1 MAHFPRPAVVG
12 HTVRRFVFFL
22 LVILTSLIALGLLV
36 SVFQPN
42 GFSPMELLLLFLYTI
57 LFAWI
62 CISFWTA
69 FMGFWV
75 ILFGRD
81 RWAISRQP
89 PDIPPDSATS
99 PPRTAILM
107 PIYNED
113 SERVFAG
120 LRAIHQ
126 SLTDTGQLDGFD
138 FFILSD
144 TRDPEVW
151 VEEELRWQDMVWSLD
166 GKERIFY
173 RNRPEN
179 TSRKSGNLEDFC
191 TRWGGRYRYMIVL
204 DADSVMQ
211 GQTLVKMVRLMERHP
226 HVALIQT
233 PPVPVNRESLFA
245 RILQFASSLYGRMF
259 TAGLN
264 YWQLGESNYWGH
276 NAIIR
281 IQPFL
286 EHCGLPKLPGHE
298 PFGGEILSHDF
309 VEAALLRRAGW
320 EVWLA
325 YDLEGSYE
333 EIPPTL
339 IDYAKRDRRW
349 CQGNLQHLRLA
360 FAQGFNL
367 LSRLHFL
374 MGVMSYAASP
384 LWLLFLIATG
394 VEAFIQTQQELVYF
408 FGENWMPVWPVS
420 FAVEMTTVL
429 LVTLTM
435 LFLPKLLA
443 LLLLLKEKR
452 LRRAYGGMFK
462 ASLSV
467 TLETVFS
474 VLTAPVLMLFQTKF
488 VLAIL
493 MRRAVGWPPQQRGD
507 HQTGFVEA
515 VLTHG
520 GHTLIG
526 VAAGTLSYLYVPAFF
541 WWFTPVLLGL
551 GLSIP
556 VSMLSSSI
564 ALGRQARRIGLFLTP
579 EETDPPKV
587 LQDLDE
593 YLQEDE
599 PVLPVLRKTASSR
612 FLQALTDPYVNT
624 LHRSL
629 LPESESPSKRRRHYL
644 EGLIHQL
651 EEEGPD
657 SLSSMQKRELI
668 ANPETLLRLHALFW
682 SQPPLNNDGM
692 LLENRRAG

>member
-1 MAHFPRPAVVG
+1 MG
-12 HTVRRFVFFL
+12 HTLRRVVFFL
-22 LVILTSLIALGLLV
+22 LVLLTTLVAMGLMV
-36 SVFQPN
+36 SVFQTD
-42 GFSPMELLLLFLYTI
+42 GLSPMELILLLLYAI
-57 LFAWI
+57 LFSWI

-69 FMGFWV
+69 FMGFF
-75 ILFGRD
+75 ICLTGHD
-81 RWAISRQP
+81 HWAISRHPGTP
-89 PDIPPDSATS
+89 PDPAAP

-126 SLTDTGQLDGFD
+126 SLADTGQLAGFD
-138 FFILSD
+138 FFVLSD

-151 VEEELRWQDMVWSLD
+151 VEEELRWQNMVRALD
-166 GKERIFY
+166 GKGRIFY

-191 TRWGGRYRYMIVL
+191 TRWGSQYRYMIVL
-204 DADSVMQ
+204 DADSIMK
-211 GQTLVKMVRLMERHP
+211 GETLVEMVRIMERQP
-226 HVALIQT
+226 RVALLQT
-233 PPVPVNRESLFA
+233 PPVPINHESLFA
-245 RILQFASSLYGRMF
+245 RILQFAGSLYNRMF

-264 YWQLGESNYWGH
+264 YWQLGETNYWGH

-286 EHCGLPKLPGHE
+286 DHCGLPKLPGRE
-298 PFGGEILSHDF
+298 PFGGDILSHDF

-360 FAQGFNL
+360 LSHGFNA
-367 LSRLHFL
+367 LSRLHFS
-374 MGVMSYAASP
+374 MGVMSYLASP

-394 VEAFIQTQQELVYF
+394 VEAYFQTQHEPVYF
-408 FGENWMPVWPVS
+408 FGENWAPVWPVS

-435 LFLPKLLA
+435 LFLPKGLA
-443 LLLLLKEKR
+443 LLLLLKDRR
-452 LRRAYGGMFK
+452 LRRDYGGMLK
-462 ASLSV
+462 ATLSV
-467 TLETVFS
+467 VLETVFS

-507 HQTGFVEA
+507 HMTSFREA
-515 VLTHG
+515 AQTHG
-520 GHTLIG
+520 VQTLIG
-526 VAAGTLSYLYVPAFF
+526 VVAGVLSYQYVPAFF
-541 WWFTPVLLGL
+541 WWFIPVLLGL
-551 GLSIP
+551 VLAIP

-564 ALGRQARRIGLFLTP
+564 ALGRQSRELGLFLTP
-579 EETDPPKV
+579 EETEQPVV
-587 LQDLDE
+587 LR
-593 YLQEDE
+593 YLEENLEEDE
-599 PVLPVLRKTASSR
+599 PVLPVLREKPASR
-612 FLQALTDPYVNT
+612 FVQALTDPYVNA
-624 LHRSL
+624 LHLSL
-629 LPESESPSKRRRHYL
+629 LPEREPPGKRRRHYL
-644 EGLIHQL
+644 EGLVHQL

-657 SLSSMQKRELI
+657 SLSAAQKRDLI
-668 ANPETLLRLHALFW
+668 ADPETLQRLHALFW
-682 SQPPLNNDGM
+682 SRPPVNAGM
-692 LLENRRAG
+692 LP

>member
-1 MAHFPRPAVVG
+1 MG
-12 HTVRRFVFFL
+12 HTLRRVVFFL
-22 LVILTSLIALGLLV
+22 LVLLTTLVAMGLMV
-36 SVFQPN
+36 SVFQTD
-42 GFSPMELLLLFLYTI
+42 GLSPMELILLLLYAI
-57 LFAWI
+57 LFSWI

-69 FMGFWV
+69 FMGFF
-75 ILFGRD
+75 ICLTGHD
-81 RWAISRQP
+81 HWAISRHPGTP
-89 PDIPPDSATS
+89 PDPAAP

-126 SLTDTGQLDGFD
+126 SLADTGQLAGFD
-138 FFILSD
+138 FFVLSD

-151 VEEELRWQDMVWSLD
+151 VEEELRWQNMVRALD
-166 GKERIFY
+166 GKGRIFY

-191 TRWGGRYRYMIVL
+191 TRWGSQYRYMIVL
-204 DADSVMQ
+204 DADSIMK
-211 GQTLVKMVRLMERHP
+211 GETLVEMVRIMERQP
-226 HVALIQT
+226 RVALLQT
-233 PPVPVNRESLFA
+233 PPVPINRESLFA
-245 RILQFASSLYGRMF
+245 RILQFAGSLYNRMF

-264 YWQLGESNYWGH
+264 YWQLGETNYWGH

-286 EHCGLPKLPGHE
+286 DHCGLPKLPGRE
-298 PFGGEILSHDF
+298 PFGGDILSHDF

-360 FAQGFNL
+360 LSHGFNS
-367 LSRLHFL
+367 LSRLHFS
-374 MGVMSYAASP
+374 MGVMSYMASP

-394 VEAFIQTQQELVYF
+394 VEAYFQTQHEPVYF
-408 FGENWMPVWPVS
+408 FGENWAPVWPVS

-435 LFLPKLLA
+435 LFLPKGLA
-443 LLLLLKEKR
+443 LLLLLKDSR
-452 LRRAYGGMFK
+452 LRRDYGGMLK
-462 ASLSV
+462 ATLSV
-467 TLETVFS
+467 VLETVFS

-507 HQTGFVEA
+507 HMTSFREA
-515 VLTHG
+515 AQTHG
-520 GHTLIG
+520 VQTLIG
-526 VAAGTLSYLYVPAFF
+526 VVAGVLSYQYVPAFF
-541 WWFTPVLLGL
+541 WWFIPVLLGL
-551 GLSIP
+551 VLAIP

-564 ALGRQARRIGLFLTP
+564 ALGRQSRELGLFLTP
-579 EETDPPKV
+579 EETEQPVV
-587 LQDLDE
+587 LR
-593 YLQEDE
+593 YLEENLEEDE
-599 PVLPVLRKTASSR
+599 PVLPVLREKPASR
-612 FLQALTDPYVNT
+612 FVQALTDPYVNA
-624 LHRSL
+624 LHLSL
-629 LPESESPSKRRRHYL
+629 LPEREPPGKRRRHYL
-644 EGLIHQL
+644 EGLVHQL

-657 SLSSMQKRELI
+657 SLSAAQKRDLI
-668 ANPETLLRLHALFW
+668 ADPETLQRLHALFW
-682 SQPPLNNDGM
+682 SRPPVNAGM
-692 LLENRRAG
+692 LP

>member
-1 MAHFPRPAVVG
+1 MTQTTQPPIMG
-12 HTVRRFVFFL
+12 HTLRRVVFFL
-22 LVILTSLIALGLLV
+22 LVLLTTLVAMGLMV
-36 SVFQPN
+36 SVFQTD
-42 GFSPMELLLLFLYTI
+42 GLSPMELILLLLYAI
-57 LFAWI
+57 LFSWI

-69 FMGFWV
+69 FMGFF
-75 ILFGRD
+75 ICLTGHD
-81 RWAISRQP
+81 HWAISRHPGTP
-89 PDIPPDSATS
+89 PDPAAP

-126 SLTDTGQLDGFD
+126 SLADTGQLAGFD
-138 FFILSD
+138 FFVLSD

-151 VEEELRWQDMVWSLD
+151 VEEELRWQNMVRALD
-166 GKERIFY
+166 GKGRIFY

-191 TRWGGRYRYMIVL
+191 TRWGSQYRYMIVL
-204 DADSVMQ
+204 DADSIMK
-211 GQTLVKMVRLMERHP
+211 GETLVEMVRIMERQP
-226 HVALIQT
+226 RVALLQT
-233 PPVPVNRESLFA
+233 PPVPINRESLFA
-245 RILQFASSLYGRMF
+245 RILQFAGSLYNRMF

-264 YWQLGESNYWGH
+264 YWQLGETNYWGH

-286 EHCGLPKLPGHE
+286 DHCGLPKLPGRE
-298 PFGGEILSHDF
+298 PFGGDILSHDF

-360 FAQGFNL
+360 LSHGFNA
-367 LSRLHFL
+367 LSRLHFS
-374 MGVMSYAASP
+374 MGVMSYLASP

-394 VEAFIQTQQELVYF
+394 VEAYFQTQHEPVYF
-408 FGENWMPVWPVS
+408 FGENWAPVWPVS

-435 LFLPKLLA
+435 LFLPKGLA
-443 LLLLLKEKR
+443 LLLLLKDRR
-452 LRRAYGGMFK
+452 LRRAYGGMLK
-462 ASLSV
+462 ATLSV
-467 TLETVFS
+467 VLETVFS

-507 HQTGFVEA
+507 HMTSFREA
-515 VLTHG
+515 AQTHG
-520 GHTLIG
+520 VQTLIG
-526 VAAGTLSYLYVPAFF
+526 VVAGVLSYQYVPAFF
-541 WWFTPVLLGL
+541 WWFIPVLLGL
-551 GLSIP
+551 VLAIP

-564 ALGRQARRIGLFLTP
+564 ALGRQSRELGLFLTP
-579 EETDPPKV
+579 EETEQPVV
-587 LQDLDE
+587 LR
-593 YLQEDE
+593 YLEENLEEDE
-599 PVLPVLRKTASSR
+599 PVLPVLREKPASR
-612 FLQALTDPYVNT
+612 FVQALTDPYVNA
-624 LHRSL
+624 LHLSL
-629 LPESESPSKRRRHYL
+629 LPEREPPGKRRRHYL
-644 EGLIHQL
+644 EGLVHQL

-657 SLSSMQKRELI
+657 SLSAAQKRDLI
-668 ANPETLLRLHALFW
+668 ADPETLQRLHALFW
-682 SQPPLNNDGM
+682 SRPPVNAGM
-692 LLENRRAG
+692 LP

>member
-1 MAHFPRPAVVG
+1 MANSVQTPEPIG
-12 HTVRRFVFFL
+12 HALRQAGFFAL
-22 LVILTSLIALGLLV
+22 IILSTLIALGLLV
-36 SVFQPN
+36 SVFHTD
-42 GFSPMELLLLFLYTI
+42 GLSPIELLLLLLYAI
-57 LFAWI
+57 LFSWI
-62 CISFWTA
+62 CISFWSA
-69 FMGFWV
+69 LMGFF
-75 ILFGRD
+75 ILLFGRD

-89 PDIPPDSATS
+89 GTSPDPTAP

-113 SERVFAG
+113 SQRVFAG
-120 LRAIHQ
+120 LRATHQ
-126 SLTDTGQLDGFD
+126 SLVDTGQSDGFD

-144 TRDPEVW
+144 TRDPDVW
-151 VEEELRWQDMVWSLD
+151 VEEELRWQDMVRALD
-166 GKERIFY
+166 GKGRIFY

-179 TSRKSGNLEDFC
+179 TSRKTGNLEDFC
-191 TRWGGRYRYMIVL
+191 TRWGGHYRYMIVL
-204 DADSVMQ
+204 DADSIMK
-211 GQTLVKMVRLMERHP
+211 GSTLVEMVRLMENHP
-226 HVALIQT
+226 SVALIQT

-245 RILQFASSLYGRMF
+245 RILQFAGGIYGRMF

-286 EHCGLPKLPGHE
+286 DHCGLPKLSGRE

-325 YDLEGSYE
+325 YDLDGSYE

-349 CQGNLQHLRLA
+349 CQGNMQHLRLA
-360 FAQGFNL
+360 VSRGLNGI
-367 LSRLHFL
+367 SRLHFI

-384 LWLLFLIATG
+384 LWLLFLVATG
-394 VEAFIQTQQELVYF
+394 VDAYLQTQQELVYF
-408 FGENWMPVWPVS
+408 FGQNWMPVWPVS

-443 LLLLLKEKR
+443 LLLLLKDAK
-452 LRRAYGGMFK
+452 LLRAYGGL
-462 ASLSV
+462 AGATWSV
-467 TLETVFS
+467 ILETVFS

-507 HQTGFVEA
+507 HMTSFKEA
-515 VLTHG
+515 ALAHG

-526 VAAGTLSYLYVPAFF
+526 IVTGVLSYWYVPAFF
-541 WWFTPVLLGL
+541 WWFTPVLVGL
-551 GLSIP
+551 ILSIP

-564 ALGRQARRIGLFLTP
+564 ALGRQARELGLFLTP
-579 EETDPPKV
+579 EETEPPAV
-587 LQDLDE
+587 LR
-593 YLQEDE
+593 YLAENLEDDE
-599 PVLPVLRKTASSR
+599 PVLPVLR
-612 FLQALTDPYVNT
+612 D
-624 LHRSL
+624 
-629 LPESESPSKRRRHYL
+629 
-644 EGLIHQL
+644 
-651 EEEGPD
+651 
-657 SLSSMQKRELI
+657 
-668 ANPETLLRLHALFW
+668 
-682 SQPPLNNDGM
+682 
-692 LLENRRAG
+692 

>member
-1 MAHFPRPAVVG
+1 MAKSVQAPIMG
-12 HTVRRFVFFL
+12 HTLRRMVFFL
-22 LVILTSLIALGLLV
+22 LVILTTLIALGLLV
-36 SVFQPN
+36 SVFHTD
-42 GFSPMELLLLFLYTI
+42 GLSPMELLLLLLYTI
-57 LFAWI
+57 LFSWI
-62 CISFWTA
+62 CMSFWTA
-69 FMGFWV
+69 FMGFFV

-89 PDIPPDSATS
+89 PAITPPDPAAP

-113 SERVFAG
+113 STRVFAG
-120 LRAIHQ
+120 LRAIHR
-126 SLTDTGQLDGFD
+126 SLAETGQLDGFD

-144 TRDPEVW
+144 TRDPDVW
-151 VEEELRWQDMVWSLD
+151 VEEELRWQDMVRALD
-166 GKERIFY
+166 GKGRIFY

-204 DADSVMQ
+204 DADSIMK
-211 GQTLVKMVRLMERHP
+211 GETLVEMVRLMERYP
-226 HVALIQT
+226 GVALIQT

-245 RILQFASSLYGRMF
+245 RILQFAGSLYGRMF

-286 EHCGLPKLPGHE
+286 EHCGLPKLPGRE
-298 PFGGEILSHDF
+298 PFGGDILSHDF

-360 FAQGFNL
+360 LSHGFNA
-367 LSRLHFL
+367 LSRLHFA

-394 VEAFIQTQQELVYF
+394 VEAYLQTQQELVYF

-420 FAVEMTTVL
+420 FAVQMTTVL

-443 LLLLLKEKR
+443 LLLLLKGGK
-452 LRRAYGGMFK
+452 LLRAYGGLVG
-462 ASLSV
+462 ATLSV
-467 TLETVFS
+467 VLETVFS

-507 HQTGFVEA
+507 HMTSFKEA
-515 VLTHG
+515 ALAHG

-526 VAAGTLSYLYVPAFF
+526 VVAGVLSYQYVPAFF
-541 WWFTPVLLGL
+541 WWFIPVLAGL
-551 GLSIP
+551 VLSIP

-564 ALGRQARRIGLFLTP
+564 ALGHKARDLGLFLTP
-579 EETDPPKV
+579 EETDPPPV
-587 LQDLDE
+587 LR
-593 YLQEDE
+593 YLEENLEEDE
-599 PVLPVLRKTASSR
+599 PELPVLREKPTSR
-612 FLQALTDPYVNT
+612 FVQALTDPYVNA
-624 LHRSL
+624 LHLSL
-629 LPESESPSKRRRHYL
+629 LPQREPPGKRRRHYL

-657 SLSSMQKRELI
+657 SLSGAQKRDLI
-668 ANPETLLRLHALFW
+668 ADPETLLRLHALFW
-682 SQPPLNNDGM
+682 SRPPANAGM
-692 LLENRRAG
+692 LP

>member
-1 MAHFPRPAVVG
+1 MANSVQTPAPIG
-12 HTVRRFVFFL
+12 HALRQAGFFT
-22 LVILTSLIALGLLV
+22 LVLFSTLIALGLLV
-36 SVFQPN
+36 SVFHTD
-42 GFSPMELLLLFLYTI
+42 GLSPIELLLLLLYAI
-57 LFAWI
+57 LFSWI
-62 CISFWTA
+62 CISFWSA
-69 FMGFWV
+69 LMGFF
-75 ILFGRD
+75 ILLFGRD

-89 PDIPPDSATS
+89 GTPPDPNAP

-113 SERVFAG
+113 SQRVFAG
-120 LRAIHQ
+120 LRATYQ
-126 SLTDTGQLDGFD
+126 SLVDTGQSDGFD

-144 TRDPEVW
+144 TRDPDVW
-151 VEEELRWQDMVWSLD
+151 VEEELRWQDMVRAVD
-166 GKERIFY
+166 GKGRVFY

-179 TSRKSGNLEDFC
+179 TSRKTGNLEDFC
-191 TRWGGRYRYMIVL
+191 TRWGGHYRYMIVL
-204 DADSVMQ
+204 DADSIMK
-211 GQTLVKMVRLMERHP
+211 GSTLVEMVRLMEHHP
-226 HVALIQT
+226 GVALIQT

-245 RILQFASSLYGRMF
+245 RILQFAGGIYGRMF

-286 EHCGLPKLPGHE
+286 DHCGLPKLPGRE

-325 YDLEGSYE
+325 YDLDGSYE

-349 CQGNLQHLRLA
+349 CQGNMQHLRLA
-360 FAQGFNL
+360 MSRGLNGI
-367 LSRLHFL
+367 SRLHFI

-394 VEAFIQTQQELVYF
+394 VAAYLQTQQELVYF
-408 FGENWMPVWPVS
+408 FGQNWMPVWPVS

-443 LLLLLKEKR
+443 LILLLKDEK
-452 LRRAYGGMFK
+452 LLRAYGGL
-462 ASLSV
+462 AGATWSV
-467 TLETVFS
+467 LLETVFS

-507 HQTGFVEA
+507 HMTSFKEA
-515 VLTHG
+515 AFAHG

-526 VAAGTLSYLYVPAFF
+526 VVTGVLSYWYVPAFF
-541 WWFTPVLLGL
+541 WWFTPVLAGL
-551 GLSIP
+551 TLSIP

-564 ALGRQARRIGLFLTP
+564 TLGRQARELGLFLTP
-579 EETDPPKV
+579 EETDPPAV
-587 LQDLDE
+587 LR
-593 YLQEDE
+593 YLAENLEDDE
-599 PVLPVLRKTASSR
+599 PVLPVLQDKPHSR
-612 FLQALTDPYVNT
+612 FIQALTDPYVNA
-624 LHRSL
+624 LHLSL
-629 LPESESPSKRRRHYL
+629 LPEREPPGKRRRHYL
-644 EGLIHQL
+644 EGLIHHL

-657 SLSSMQKRELI
+657 SMSAAQKRDLI
-668 ANPETLLRLHALFW
+668 ADPESLQRLHALFW
-682 SQPPLNNDGM
+682 SRPPAD
-692 LLENRRAG
+692 AGALP

>member
-1 MAHFPRPAVVG
+1 MTQPSSSIMG
-12 HTVRRFVFFL
+12 HTLRRVFFFV
-22 LVILTSLIALGLLV
+22 LVTLTTLIALGLLV
-36 SVFQPN
+36 SVFQTD
-42 GFSPMELLLLFLYTI
+42 GFSPMELLLLLLYTV

-75 ILFGRD
+75 ILSGRD

-89 PDIPPDSATS
+89 GTPADPAAP

-126 SLTDTGQLDGFD
+126 SLATTGQLDGFD

-144 TRDPEVW
+144 TRDPDVW
-151 VEEELRWQDMVWSLD
+151 VEEELRWQDMVRALN
-166 GKERIFY
+166 GKGRIFY

-211 GQTLVKMVRLMERHP
+211 GETLVEMVRLMERHP

-286 EHCGLPKLPGHE
+286 DHCGLPKLPGRE

-360 FAQGFNL
+360 FSKGLNA

-394 VEAFIQTQQELVYF
+394 VEAYLQTQQELVYF
-408 FGENWMPVWPVS
+408 FGENWQPVWPVS

-443 LLLLLKEKR
+443 LLLLLKDNR
-452 LRRAYGGMFK
+452 LRRAYGGMWG
-462 ASLSV
+462 ATLSV
-467 TLETVFS
+467 LLETIFS

-493 MRRAVGWPPQQRGD
+493 MRKAVGWPPQQRGD
-507 HQTGFVEA
+507 HQTGFTEA
-515 VLTHG
+515 ALAHG

-526 VAAGTLSYLYVPAFF
+526 IVAGVLSYLYVPAFF
-541 WWFTPVLLGL
+541 WWFIPVLLGL
-551 GLSIP
+551 GLAIP
-556 VSMLSSSI
+556 VSMLSSSM
-564 ALGRQARRIGLFLTP
+564 ALGRQARQLGLFLTP
-579 EETDPPKV
+579 EETEPPTV
-587 LQDLDE
+587 LRDL
-593 YLQEDE
+593 EDGLRENE
-599 PVLPVLRKTASSR
+599 PVLPVLRKTPPSR
-612 FLQALTDPYVNT
+612 FVQALVDPYVNA

-629 LPESESPSKRRRHYL
+629 LPEREPPGKRRRHYL

-651 EEEGPD
+651 DEEGPN
-657 SLSSMQKRELI
+657 SLSPAQKRELI
-668 ANPETLLRLHALFW
+668 ADPETLLRLHALFW
-682 SQPPLNNDGM
+682 IRPPARTM
-692 LLENRRAG
+692 L

>member
-1 MAHFPRPAVVG
+1 MANSVQTPAPIG
-12 HTVRRFVFFL
+12 HGLRQAGFFT
-22 LVILTSLIALGLLV
+22 LVLFSTLIALGLLV
-36 SVFQPN
+36 SVFHTD
-42 GFSPMELLLLFLYTI
+42 GLSPIELLLLLLYAI
-57 LFAWI
+57 LFSWI
-62 CISFWTA
+62 CISFWSA
-69 FMGFWV
+69 LMGFF
-75 ILFGRD
+75 ILLFSRD

-89 PDIPPDSATS
+89 GTPPDPNAP

-113 SERVFAG
+113 SQRVFAG
-120 LRAIHQ
+120 LRATYQ
-126 SLTDTGQLDGFD
+126 SLVDTGQSDGFD

-144 TRDPEVW
+144 TRDPDVW
-151 VEEELRWQDMVWSLD
+151 VEEELRWQDMVRAVD
-166 GKERIFY
+166 GKGRIFY

-179 TSRKSGNLEDFC
+179 TSRKTGNLEDFC
-191 TRWGGRYRYMIVL
+191 TRWGGHYRYMIVL
-204 DADSVMQ
+204 DADSIMK
-211 GQTLVKMVRLMERHP
+211 GSTLVEMVRLMEHHP
-226 HVALIQT
+226 GVALIQT

-245 RILQFASSLYGRMF
+245 RILQFAGGIYGRMF

-286 EHCGLPKLPGHE
+286 DHCGLPKLPGRE

-325 YDLEGSYE
+325 YDLDGSYE

-349 CQGNLQHLRLA
+349 CQGNMQHLRLA
-360 FAQGFNL
+360 MSRGLNGI
-367 LSRLHFL
+367 SRLHFI

-394 VEAFIQTQQELVYF
+394 VAAYLQTQQELVYF
-408 FGENWMPVWPVS
+408 FGQNWMPVWPVS

-443 LLLLLKEKR
+443 LILLLKDEK
-452 LRRAYGGMFK
+452 LLRAYGGL
-462 ASLSV
+462 AGATWSV
-467 TLETVFS
+467 LLETVFS

-507 HQTGFVEA
+507 HMTSFKEA
-515 VLTHG
+515 AFAHG

-526 VAAGTLSYLYVPAFF
+526 VVTGVLSYWYVPAFF
-541 WWFTPVLLGL
+541 WWFTPVLAGL
-551 GLSIP
+551 TLSIP

-564 ALGRQARRIGLFLTP
+564 TLGRQARELGLFLTP
-579 EETDPPKV
+579 EETDPPAV
-587 LQDLDE
+587 LR
-593 YLQEDE
+593 YLAENLEDDE
-599 PVLPVLRKTASSR
+599 PVLPVLQDKPHSR
-612 FLQALTDPYVNT
+612 FIQALTDPYVNA
-624 LHRSL
+624 LHLSL
-629 LPESESPSKRRRHYL
+629 LPEREPPGKRRRHYL
-644 EGLIHQL
+644 EGLIHHL

-657 SLSSMQKRELI
+657 SMSAAQKRDLI
-668 ANPETLLRLHALFW
+668 ADPESLQRLHALFW
-682 SQPPLNNDGM
+682 SRPPAD
-692 LLENRRAG
+692 AGALP

>member
-1 MAHFPRPAVVG
+1 MTQTTQPPIMG
-12 HTVRRFVFFL
+12 HTLRRVVFFL
-22 LVILTSLIALGLLV
+22 LVLLTTLVAMGLMV
-36 SVFQPN
+36 SVFQTD
-42 GFSPMELLLLFLYTI
+42 GLSPMELILLLLYAI
-57 LFAWI
+57 LFSWI

-69 FMGFWV
+69 FMGFF
-75 ILFGRD
+75 ICLTGHD
-81 RWAISRQP
+81 HWAISRHPGTP
-89 PDIPPDSATS
+89 PDPAAP

-126 SLTDTGQLDGFD
+126 SLADTGQLAGFD
-138 FFILSD
+138 FFVLSD

-151 VEEELRWQDMVWSLD
+151 VEEELRWQNMVRALD
-166 GKERIFY
+166 GKGRIFY

-191 TRWGGRYRYMIVL
+191 TRWGSQYRYMIVL
-204 DADSVMQ
+204 DADSIMK
-211 GQTLVKMVRLMERHP
+211 GETLVEMVRIMERQP
-226 HVALIQT
+226 RVALLQT
-233 PPVPVNRESLFA
+233 PPVPINRESLFA
-245 RILQFASSLYGRMF
+245 RILQFAGSLYNRMF

-264 YWQLGESNYWGH
+264 YWQLGETNYWGH

-286 EHCGLPKLPGHE
+286 DHCGLPKLPGRE
-298 PFGGEILSHDF
+298 PFGGDILSHDF

-360 FAQGFNL
+360 LSHGFNA
-367 LSRLHFL
+367 LSRLHFS
-374 MGVMSYAASP
+374 MGVMSYLASP

-394 VEAFIQTQQELVYF
+394 VEAYFQTQHEPVYF
-408 FGENWMPVWPVS
+408 FGENWAPVWPVS

-435 LFLPKLLA
+435 LFLPKGLA
-443 LLLLLKEKR
+443 LLLLLKDSR
-452 LRRAYGGMFK
+452 LRRDYGGMLK
-462 ASLSV
+462 ATLSV
-467 TLETVFS
+467 VLETVFS

-507 HQTGFVEA
+507 HMTSFREA
-515 VLTHG
+515 AQTHG
-520 GHTLIG
+520 VQTLIG
-526 VAAGTLSYLYVPAFF
+526 VVAGVLSYQYVPAFF
-541 WWFTPVLLGL
+541 WWFIPVLLGL
-551 GLSIP
+551 VLAIP

-564 ALGRQARRIGLFLTP
+564 ALGRQSRELGLFLTP
-579 EETDPPKV
+579 EETEQPVV
-587 LQDLDE
+587 LR
-593 YLQEDE
+593 YLEENLEEDE
-599 PVLPVLRKTASSR
+599 PVLPVLREKPASR
-612 FLQALTDPYVNT
+612 FVQALTDPYVNA
-624 LHRSL
+624 LHLSL
-629 LPESESPSKRRRHYL
+629 LPEREPPGKRRRHYL
-644 EGLIHQL
+644 EGLVHQL

-657 SLSSMQKRELI
+657 SLSAAQKRDLI
-668 ANPETLLRLHALFW
+668 ADPETLQRLHALFW
-682 SQPPLNNDGM
+682 SRPPVNAGM
-692 LLENRRAG
+692 LP

>member
-1 MAHFPRPAVVG
+1 MASSASSPMVIG
-12 HTVRRFVFFL
+12 HTLRRAVFFILIAVTTL
-22 LVILTSLIALGLLV
+22 LALGLLV
-36 SVFQPN
+36 TVFHTD
-42 GFSPMELLLLFLYTI
+42 GLSPIERVLLVLYAI
-57 LFAWI
+57 LFSWI
-62 CISFWTA
+62 CVSFWTA
-69 FMGFWV
+69 LMGFWV
-75 ILFGRD
+75 MLTGRD
-81 RWAISRQP
+81 RWAISRHPGTP
-89 PDIPPDSATS
+89 PDPAAP

-113 SERVFAG
+113 SQRVFAG

-126 SLTDTGQLDGFD
+126 SLADTGQLDGFD

-151 VEEELRWQDMVWSLD
+151 VEEELRWQDMVRTLN
-166 GKERIFY
+166 GKGRIFY

-179 TSRKSGNLEDFC
+179 TSRKTGNLEDFC
-191 TRWGGRYRYMIVL
+191 TRWGARYRYMIVL
-204 DADSVMQ
+204 DADSIMK
-211 GQTLVKMVRLMERHP
+211 GETLVEMVRLMERQP
-226 HVALIQT
+226 RVALIQT

-245 RILQFASSLYGRMF
+245 RILQFAGSIYGRMF

-264 YWQLGESNYWGH
+264 FWQLDESNYWGH

-286 EHCGLPKLPGHE
+286 DHCGLPKLPGRE

-360 FAQGFNL
+360 LSHGFNG
-367 LSRLHFL
+367 LSRIHFI

-394 VEAFIQTQQELVYF
+394 VEAFIQTQRELVYF
-408 FGENWMPVWPVS
+408 FGQNWMPVWPVS

-443 LLLLLKEKR
+443 LLLLLKDAK
-452 LRRAYGGMFK
+452 LRESYGGMAN
-462 ASLSV
+462 ASWSV
-467 TLETVFS
+467 VLESVFS

-507 HQTGFVEA
+507 HMTSFKEA
-515 VLTHG
+515 ALAHG
-520 GHTLIG
+520 GHTAIG
-526 VAAGTLSYLYVPAFF
+526 LVVGGLSYLYVPAFF

-551 GLSIP
+551 ALSIP

-564 ALGRQARRIGLFLTP
+564 ALGQAAREWGLFLTP
-579 EETDPPKV
+579 EETNPPAV
-587 LQDLDE
+587 LRYLAENLQDD
-593 YLQEDE
+593 DA
-599 PVLPVLRKTASSR
+599 VLPALRDR
-612 FLQALTDPYVNT
+612 PPNHFVQALTDPYVNA
-624 LHRSL
+624 LHLSL
-629 LPESESPSKRRRHYL
+629 LPERGPPGKRRRHYL

-657 SLSSMQKRELI
+657 SLSAAQKRDLI
-668 ANPETLLRLHALFW
+668 AEPETLLRLHALFW
-682 SQPPLNNDGM
+682 SRPP
-692 LLENRRAG
+692 AGAALP

>member
-1 MAHFPRPAVVG
+1 MTQTTQPPIMG
-12 HTVRRFVFFL
+12 HTLRRVVFFL
-22 LVILTSLIALGLLV
+22 LVLLTTLVAMGLMV
-36 SVFQPN
+36 SVFQTD
-42 GFSPMELLLLFLYTI
+42 GLSPMELILLLLYAI
-57 LFAWI
+57 LFSWI

-69 FMGFWV
+69 FMGFF
-75 ILFGRD
+75 ICLTGHD
-81 RWAISRQP
+81 HWAISRHPGTP
-89 PDIPPDSATS
+89 PDPAAP

-126 SLTDTGQLDGFD
+126 SLADTGQLAGFD
-138 FFILSD
+138 FFVLSD

-151 VEEELRWQDMVWSLD
+151 VEEELRWQNMVRALD
-166 GKERIFY
+166 GKGRIFY

-191 TRWGGRYRYMIVL
+191 TRWGSQYRYMIVL
-204 DADSVMQ
+204 DADSIMK
-211 GQTLVKMVRLMERHP
+211 GETLVEMVRIMERQP
-226 HVALIQT
+226 RVALLQT
-233 PPVPVNRESLFA
+233 PPVPINRESLFA
-245 RILQFASSLYGRMF
+245 RILQFAGSLYNRMF

-264 YWQLGESNYWGH
+264 YWQLGETNYWGH

-286 EHCGLPKLPGHE
+286 DHCGLPKLPGRE
-298 PFGGEILSHDF
+298 PFGGDILSHDF

-360 FAQGFNL
+360 LSHGFNS
-367 LSRLHFL
+367 LSRLHFS
-374 MGVMSYAASP
+374 MGVMSYMASP

-394 VEAFIQTQQELVYF
+394 VEAYFQTQHEPVYF
-408 FGENWMPVWPVS
+408 FGENWAPVWPVS

-435 LFLPKLLA
+435 LFLPKGLA
-443 LLLLLKEKR
+443 LLLLLKDSR
-452 LRRAYGGMFK
+452 LRRDYGGMLK
-462 ASLSV
+462 ATLSV
-467 TLETVFS
+467 VLETVFS

-507 HQTGFVEA
+507 HMTSFREA
-515 VLTHG
+515 AQTHG
-520 GHTLIG
+520 VQTLIG
-526 VAAGTLSYLYVPAFF
+526 VVAGVLSYQYVPAFF
-541 WWFTPVLLGL
+541 WWFIPVLLGL
-551 GLSIP
+551 VLAIP

-564 ALGRQARRIGLFLTP
+564 ALGRQSRELGLFLT
-579 EETDPPKV
+579 
-587 LQDLDE
+587 
-593 YLQEDE
+593 
-599 PVLPVLRKTASSR
+599 ASR
-612 FLQALTDPYVNT
+612 FVQALTDPYVNA
-624 LHRSL
+624 LHLSL
-629 LPESESPSKRRRHYL
+629 LPEREPPGKRRRHYL
-644 EGLIHQL
+644 EGLVHQL

-657 SLSSMQKRELI
+657 SLSAAQKRDLI
-668 ANPETLLRLHALFW
+668 ADPETLQRLHALFW
-682 SQPPLNNDGM
+682 SRPPVNAGM
-692 LLENRRAG
+692 LP

>member
-1 MAHFPRPAVVG
+1 MTQTVQPPIMG
-12 HTVRRFVFFL
+12 HTLRRVVFFL
-22 LVILTSLIALGLLV
+22 LALLTTLGAMGLMV
-36 SVFQPN
+36 SVFQTD
-42 GFSPMELLLLFLYTI
+42 GISPMELILLVLYAI
-57 LFAWI
+57 LFSWI

-69 FMGFWV
+69 FMGFFV
-75 ILFGRD
+75 VLTGRD
-81 RWAISRQP
+81 RWAISRQSGP
-89 PDIPPDSATS
+89 ALDPVAPK
-99 PPRTAILM
+99 PRTAILM

-126 SLTDTGQLDGFD
+126 SLADTGQLGGFD
-138 FFILSD
+138 FFVLSD
-144 TRDPEVW
+144 TRDPDVW
-151 VEEELRWQDMVWSLD
+151 VEEELRWQDMVRALD
-166 GKERIFY
+166 GKGRIFY

-179 TSRKSGNLEDFC
+179 VSRKSGNLEDFC
-191 TRWGGRYRYMIVL
+191 TRWGGHYRYMIVL
-204 DADSVMQ
+204 DADSIMK
-211 GQTLVKMVRLMERHP
+211 GETLVEMVRIMERHP
-226 HVALIQT
+226 RVALLQT
-233 PPVPVNRESLFA
+233 PPVPINRESLFA
-245 RILQFASSLYGRMF
+245 RILQFAGSLYGRMF

-286 EHCGLPKLPGHE
+286 DHCGLPKLPGRE
-298 PFGGEILSHDF
+298 PFGGDILSHDF

-360 FAQGFNL
+360 LSGGFNA

-384 LWLLFLIATG
+384 LWLLFLLATG
-394 VEAFIQTQQELVYF
+394 IDAYFQTRHEPVYF
-408 FGENWMPVWPVS
+408 FGENWAPVWPVS

-435 LFLPKLLA
+435 LFLPKVLA
-443 LLLLLKEKR
+443 LLLLLKDGR
-452 LRRAYGGMFK
+452 LRRAHGGMLK
-462 ASLSV
+462 ATLSV
-467 TLETVFS
+467 ALETLFS

-493 MRRAVGWPPQQRGD
+493 LRRAVGWPPQQRGD
-507 HQTGFVEA
+507 HMTSFREA
-515 VLTHG
+515 ALTHG
-520 GHTLIG
+520 VQTLIG
-526 VAAGTLSYLYVPAFF
+526 IVAGALSYRYVPAFF
-541 WWFTPVLLGL
+541 WWFIPVLLGL
-551 GLSIP
+551 VLAIP

-564 ALGRQARRIGLFLTP
+564 ALGHRARQLGLFLTP
-579 EETDPPKV
+579 EETEPPVV
-587 LQDLDE
+587 LD
-593 YLQEDE
+593 YLAENLEEDE
-599 PVLPVLRKTASSR
+599 PVLPVLRERPASR
-612 FLQALTDPYVNT
+612 FVQALTDPYVNA
-624 LHRSL
+624 LHLSL
-629 LPESESPSKRRRHYL
+629 LPPREPPGKRRRHYL

-657 SLSSMQKRELI
+657 SLSAPQKRDLLSD
-668 ANPETLLRLHALFW
+668 PETLTRLHALFW
-682 SQPPLNNDGM
+682 SRPPAN
-692 LLENRRAG
+692 AGILP

>member
-1 MAHFPRPAVVG
+1 MISTVHPPLMG
-12 HTVRRFVFFL
+12 HTLRRVTFFL
-22 LVILTSLIALGLLV
+22 LVLLTTLIAMGLMV
-36 SVFQPN
+36 SVFQTD
-42 GFSPMELLLLFLYTI
+42 GLRPMELILLLLYAI
-57 LFAWI
+57 LFSWI

-69 FMGFWV
+69 FMGFFI
-75 ILFGRD
+75 ILTGRD
-81 RWAISRQP
+81 RWAISRHPGEP
-89 PDIPPDSATS
+89 PDPAAPL
-99 PPRTAILM
+99 PRTAILM

-126 SLTDTGQLDGFD
+126 SLADTGQLADFD
-138 FFILSD
+138 FFVLSD

-151 VEEELRWQDMVWSLD
+151 VEEELRWQDMVRALD
-166 GKERIFY
+166 GQGRIFY

-191 TRWGGRYRYMIVL
+191 TRWGSHYRYMIVL
-204 DADSVMQ
+204 DADSIMK
-211 GQTLVKMVRLMERHP
+211 GETLVNMVQIMERQP
-226 HVALIQT
+226 RVALLQT
-233 PPVPVNRESLFA
+233 PPVPINRESLFA
-245 RILQFASSLYGRMF
+245 RILQFAGSLYGRMF

-286 EHCGLPKLPGHE
+286 DHCGLPKLPGRE
-298 PFGGEILSHDF
+298 PFGGDILSHDF

-360 FAQGFNL
+360 LAHGFNA
-367 LSRLHFL
+367 LSRLHFS
-374 MGVMSYAASP
+374 MGVMSYLASP
-384 LWLLFLIATG
+384 LWLLFLMATG
-394 VEAFIQTQQELVYF
+394 VDAYFQAQHEPVYF
-408 FGENWMPVWPVS
+408 FGENWAPVWPVS

-435 LFLPKLLA
+435 LFLPKGLALA
-443 LLLLLKEKR
+443 LLLKDSR
-452 LRRAYGGMFK
+452 LRHAYGGMLK
-462 ASLSV
+462 ATLSV
-467 TLETVFS
+467 VLETLFS

-507 HQTGFVEA
+507 HMTSFSEA
-515 VLTHG
+515 AQTHG
-520 GHTLIG
+520 VQTLIG
-526 VAAGTLSYLYVPAFF
+526 VIAGVLSYQYVPAFF
-541 WWFTPVLLGL
+541 WWFTPVLAGL
-551 GLSIP
+551 LLSIP

-564 ALGRQARRIGLFLTP
+564 ALGRQARALGLFLTP
-579 EETDPPKV
+579 EETELPVV
-587 LQDLDE
+587 LRYLE
-593 YLQEDE
+593 ENLQEAE
-599 PVLPVLRKTASSR
+599 PVLPILRETPASR
-612 FLQALTDPYVNT
+612 FVQALTDPYVNA

-629 LPESESPSKRRRHYL
+629 LPPREPPGKRRRHYL
-644 EGLIHQL
+644 EGLVHQL

-657 SLSSMQKRELI
+657 SLSAAQKRDLI
-668 ANPETLLRLHALFW
+668 SDPDMLLRLHTLFW
-682 SQPPLNNDGM
+682 SRPPANAGM
-692 LLENRRAG
+692 LP